1 MEALEKLREHLCIS
15 CSARYK
21 DDDKR
26 YIIISDGE
34 MSFVFEICKIENF
47 FDDSVPFV
55 YFEGIKVIEKDIY
68 GYSEGNKD
76 DEYCLSDFLVNVGE
90 FLEGA
95 ICLN

>member
-1 MEALEKLREHLCIS
+1 METLKKLKEHLTMG

-21 DDDKR
+21 DDDKK
-26 YIIISDGE
+26 YIIISDCDGNYI
-34 MSFVFEICKIENF
+34 FETRKVENF

-68 GYSEGNKD
+68 GYLAWNKD
-76 DEYCLSDFLVNVGE
+76 DEYCLLDFLVNVSK

-95 ICLN
+95 QYV